1 MAFVPAGS
9 RSGNAGRSARK
20 ITSTSRVCVS
30 QPPTTGLGQ
39 VQFVTVPSGASSV
52 TTR

>member
-1 MAFVPAGS
+1 MM
-9 RSGNAGRSARK
+9 
-20 ITSTSRVCVS
+20 STSRVCVS

-39 VQFVTVPSGASSV
+39 VQFVTDPLGASRL